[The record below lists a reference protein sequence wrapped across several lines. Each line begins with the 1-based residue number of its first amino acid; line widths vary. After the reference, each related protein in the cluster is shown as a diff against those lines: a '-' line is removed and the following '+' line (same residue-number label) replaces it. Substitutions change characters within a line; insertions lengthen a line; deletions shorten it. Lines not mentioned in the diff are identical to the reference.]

1 MATGHLSWSEKRV
14 HVLRRSSQPGRA
26 YAPTRAT
33 RRVSEDAL
41 TDADFEAAFGMG
53 RAAFAALPK
62 FKRDNLKSKCGL
74 YH

>member
-1 MATGHLSWSEKRV
+1 MTT
-14 HVLRRSSQPGRA
+14 
-26 YAPTRAT
+26 YCD
-33 RRVSEDAL
+33 EDAL
-41 TDADFEAAFGMG
+41 TEDEFAKAFRMD